1 MQFDHFGIFVND
13 IWDAYASLT
22 ALVPIK
28 TRSYPV
34 YDKVWGARTLFAY
47 GMGDVVYELV
57 EPTPGGIMETVAG
70 ACRARRHHVAYRVSN
85 LDASLAM
92 AGGNGG
98 EVLVGPL
105 PAFIDHGNQR
115 AAFVLTKLG
124 IILELIEE
132 TAAKQAAA

>member
-1 MQFDHFGIFVND
+1 MQFDHFGIFVDD

-34 YDKVWGARTLFAY
+34 TDKVWGAKTLLAY

-70 ACRARRHHVAYRVSN
+70 ATDGKVNHVAYRVSN
-85 LDASLAM
+85 LDASLAT
-92 AGGNGG
+92 AKDNGG

-105 PAFIDHGNQR
+105 PAFIDHGNHR

-132 TAAKQAAA
+132 TAEQAAA